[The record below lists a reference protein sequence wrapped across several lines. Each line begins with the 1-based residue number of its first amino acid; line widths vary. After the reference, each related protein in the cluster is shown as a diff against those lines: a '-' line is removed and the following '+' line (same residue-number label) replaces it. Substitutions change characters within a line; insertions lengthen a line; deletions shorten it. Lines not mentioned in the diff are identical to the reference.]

1 MNQWSTTVVA
11 GVAALAVALLLVAL
25 VLLLRS
31 QRRTRGELAQT
42 RAAQAELLAR
52 LDALDRP
59 AAGVHADPRV
69 AEFVITEL
77 GEEDAGPGTGAEQP
91 APVAGRIDGRL
102 FVDIVARE
110 SLVKAASWT
119 YGVRRAL
126 SAENRNRVRFEVR
139 RETRRAAR
147 QRKAD
152 VKEALRQYYAK
163 ERGDV
168 A

>member
-1 MNQWSTTVVA
+1 MVGVSAVVVA
-11 GVAALAVALLLVAL
+11 VLLVVVVALA
-25 VLLLRS
+25 RT
-31 QRRTRGELAQT
+31 QRRTRAELEQT
-42 RAAQAELLAR
+42 RTLQSELLAR
-52 LDALDRP
+52 LDAFDRP
-59 AAGVHADPRV
+59 SAGAHPDVSV
-69 AEFVITEL
+69 SEFVITDV
-77 GEEDAGPGTGAEQP
+77 GRTEQP
-91 APVAGRIDGRL
+91 DDAESAPGRLDGRL

-110 SLVKAASWT
+110 TLVKAASWT

-126 SAENRNRVRFEVR
+126 SPENRNRVRFEVH
-139 RETRRAAR
+139 RETKRATR